1 MEDTLENA
9 RKAAE
14 RGREE
19 KDRLE
24 KEAYLSSE
32 EARKEATRAKREKQ
46 WEADLQRMSKA
57 QRSQAKKKRASDAK
71 IVTRVLTASDHYAAL
86 GLGKSRWR
94 PLSASPR
101 SVTTQSV
108 KKAYRNL
115 AKKVHPDKNKDARA
129 EEAFDVIQGAY
140 EVLSDE
146 GKKRDYDRKEERRKK
161 AQNEE
166 RKEMAVEG
174 AGKVLGVISLLTRI
188 LSRLLGPASTS
199 FFILGALII

>member
-1 MEDTLENA
+1 
-9 RKAAE
+9 
-14 RGREE
+14 
-19 KDRLE
+19 
-24 KEAYLSSE
+24 
-32 EARKEATRAKREKQ
+32 
-46 WEADLQRMSKA
+46 MSKA

-146 GKKRDYDRKEERRKK
+146 GKKRD
-161 AQNEE
+161 
-166 RKEMAVEG
+166 V
-174 AGKVLGVISLLTRI
+174 SLLLMGRRSK
-188 LSRLLGPASTS
+188 L
-199 FFILGALII
+199 